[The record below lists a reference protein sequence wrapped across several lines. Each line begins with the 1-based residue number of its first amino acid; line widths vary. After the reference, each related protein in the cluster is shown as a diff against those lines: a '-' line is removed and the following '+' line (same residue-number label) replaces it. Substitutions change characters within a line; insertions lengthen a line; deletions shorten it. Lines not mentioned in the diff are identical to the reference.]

1 VSPVEREASARVVI
15 AAVPDD
21 RPEGFDAVLDS
32 ISLAIPS
39 FGGVRFENGRYVV
52 SLSVISDSTKA
63 KRIVGDFLQRRISYS
78 LNARGRLP
86 VPVIAVE
93 WRKTTWSSLR
103 ESYRALMSTVS
114 LKRFVSVDLNEA
126 IGRVVVTTA
135 DEQEAAR
142 IRTEIIRRVPDSELS
157 IDVVVGRPLELTQGV
172 SLNARYRPV
181 IGGIVGRGGGTITVV
196 GIYNG
201 QARLLTVSHATSTAF
216 GPDAS
221 QLQPFQQPFGV
232 WPWWGTEYQDLPTY
246 RCGPWVN
253 RGDCRRADLAAFD
266 MNGID
271 VSESELPFLI
281 GVIARPPSWV
291 QGLADVPGSLTATG
305 TMQVAATKLW
315 AVEGEV
321 VEKVG
326 RTNGWTVGVVTK
338 TCDTANYS
346 FQDRDVRVVCSDQA
360 TINSDPGDSGAPV
373 FQRLDSDANQIVMLG
388 ITTGRPGPG
397 ARGIYSSLNQMR
409 QEMPGLC
416 FTIGCQ

>member
-157 IDVVVGRPLELTQGV
+157 
-172 SLNARYRPV
+172 
-181 IGGIVGRGGGTITVV
+181 
-196 GIYNG
+196 
-201 QARLLTVSHATSTAF
+201 
-216 GPDAS
+216 
-221 QLQPFQQPFGV
+221 
-232 WPWWGTEYQDLPTY
+232 Y
-246 RCGPWVN
+246 RCGGWK
-253 RGDCRRADLAAFD
+253 AFK
-266 MNGID
+266 ID
-271 VSESELPFLI
+271 
-281 GVIARPPSWV
+281 
-291 QGLADVPGSLTATG
+291 
-305 TMQVAATKLW
+305 
-315 AVEGEV
+315 
-321 VEKVG
+321 
-326 RTNGWTVGVVTK
+326 
-338 TCDTANYS
+338 
-346 FQDRDVRVVCSDQA
+346 
-360 TINSDPGDSGAPV
+360 
-373 FQRLDSDANQIVMLG
+373 
-388 ITTGRPGPG
+388 TGRF
-397 ARGIYSSLNQMR
+397 A
-409 QEMPGLC
+409 
-416 FTIGCQ
+416 

>member
-1 VSPVEREASARVVI
+1 
-15 AAVPDD
+15 
-21 RPEGFDAVLDS
+21 
-32 ISLAIPS
+32 
-39 FGGVRFENGRYVV
+39 
-52 SLSVISDSTKA
+52 
-63 KRIVGDFLQRRISYS
+63 
-78 LNARGRLP
+78 
-86 VPVIAVE
+86 
-93 WRKTTWSSLR
+93 
-103 ESYRALMSTVS
+103 
-114 LKRFVSVDLNEA
+114 
-126 IGRVVVTTA
+126 
-135 DEQEAAR
+135 
-142 IRTEIIRRVPDSELS
+142 
-157 IDVVVGRPLELTQGV
+157 
-172 SLNARYRPV
+172 
-181 IGGIVGRGGGTITVV
+181 
-196 GIYNG
+196 
-201 QARLLTVSHATSTAF
+201 
-216 GPDAS
+216 
-221 QLQPFQQPFGV
+221 
-232 WPWWGTEYQDLPTY
+232 
-246 RCGPWVN
+246 
-253 RGDCRRADLAAFD
+253 

-346 FQDRDVRVVCSDQA
+346 FQGRDVRVVCSDQA